1 MAVFP
6 LQAPGLQGFTLDLRG
21 QISLL
26 ISRFSSVVAMAAAIV
41 DKHVSTIFFL
51 EILFTYL
58 WLVSLWL
65 DHVLEYCYL
74 DLFID

>member
-1 MAVFP
+1 
-6 LQAPGLQGFTLDLRG
+6 
-21 QISLL
+21 
-26 ISRFSSVVAMAAAIV
+26 MAAAIV